1 MFALFCQNDISGL
14 GKYLQQHPNEVEQS
28 LSGSS
33 LLFHAVRARNY
44 QICSLLLTY
53 GANTNSKQH
62 WSNLTPTHY
71 AVMAFVLD
79 PCKETKNICLQ
90 MLRDTRLDE
99 HSYNFAINGL
109 HHISEPIKSAA
120 QNLTT
125 VYELQQHSYKYPRSG
140 QHVLRQKLLK
150 EFNQTC
156 PVSGS
161 TDTDLLDAAHIVPYA
176 QCNNCFVFNACLFH
190 KSFHCAMDLGK
201 MRFDS
206 TGQLHCLQSIH
217 DEELQR
223 SYNVYHSQLPCK
235 YLTKART
242 NCLEIT
248 FKEWETNKSTRPVH
262 MDVGGKNQRNSV
274 GYH

>member
-14 GKYLQQHPNEVEQS
+14 GKYLQQYPNNVNQD

-44 QICSLLLTY
+44 QVCSLLLTY
-53 GANTNSKQH
+53 NADTNSKQH
-62 WSNLTPTHY
+62 WSNLTPTQY
-71 AVMAFVLD
+71 AVMAFVLE
-79 PCKETKNICLQ
+79 PCKDTREICLQ
-90 MLRDTRLDE
+90 MLRHTKSFDHR
-99 HSYNFAINGL
+99 SYIFAINGL
-109 HHISEPIKSAA
+109 TYISEHIKSAA
-120 QNLTT
+120 KNLASI
-125 VYELQQHSYKYPRSG
+125 YELQQVSHKYARSG
-140 QHVLRQKLLK
+140 QQVLRQKLLK
-150 EFNQTC
+150 EFNRTC

-161 TDTDLLDAAHIVPYA
+161 RDTDLLDAAHIVPYA
-176 QCNNCFVFNACLFH
+176 QCNHCFVFNACLFH

-223 SYNVYHSQLPCK
+223 SYNVYYSQLPYK
-235 YLTKART
+235 YLTEARA

-248 FKEWETNKSTRPVH
+248 FKEWKINKSIRPVH
-262 MDVGGKNQRNSV
+262 MRL
-274 GYH
+274 